1 MRLGL
6 AVTADLGRR
15 EADRVPKVGV
25 STREHDL
32 GLTCRPG
39 SAAQLR
45 SDDQVARDRGG
56 QECGTCQESTT
67 TCPTVRQTAP
77 SVPCLRGQVTG
88 TPIARWWDMRKLG
101 TLAIRLGMKCV
112 WLLLVL
118 SALSSAR

>member
-1 MRLGL
+1 MAGI
-6 AVTADLGRR
+6 
-15 EADRVPKVGV
+15 
-25 STREHDL
+25 
-32 GLTCRPG
+32 G
-39 SAAQLR
+39 SAAQR
-45 SDDQVARDRGG
+45 RPDDQMVKDSGG
-56 QECGTCQESTT
+56 QENGTCQESTT

-77 SVPCLRGQVTG
+77 SVPRMRGQVTG